1 MADHSQAYA
10 LLTAQLAEKRLDI
23 EAIKRSLKAQRIE
36 TPSWGYG
43 DSGTRFAVFHWPG
56 AARDVR
62 EKLADAAMVHRLTG
76 ICPSVA
82 LHIPWDTV
90 DDWVELKTYA
100 ESLGVRIGAI
110 NPNLFQDEAYKLGS
124 VCHHD
129 AAVRRRAVQHIL
141 ECVEIAKATGST
153 IISLWLADGTNY
165 AGQDSLRARKHRLL
179 ESLREVYAALPAGM
193 RLLIEYKFFEPALYH
208 TDLPDWGTA
217 YALTLKLGPQARVL
231 VDTGHHPQGTN
242 VEQIVAFL
250 LDEGKLGGFHFN
262 ARKYADDDLIVGS
275 VNPFELFLIYCELV
289 AAGEAARDVAYMI
302 DQAHNVEPKLEA
314 MVLSVVNVQTAY
326 ARALLVDREALSE
339 RQAAGDILGAH
350 RVLTDAFETDV
361 RPLLAQVRIEMGLNP
376 DPLAALEESGYEQ
389 SIAQERGA

>member
-1 MADHSQAYA
+1 VADHSQAYA

-43 DSGTRFAVFHWPG
+43 DSGTRFAVFRWPG

-82 LHIPWDTV
+82 LHIPWDAV
-90 DDWVELKTYA
+90 DDWAELKAHA
-100 ESLGVRIGAI
+100 ESLGIRIGAI
-110 NPNLFQDEAYKLGS
+110 SPNLFQDEAYKLGS
-124 VCHHD
+124 VCHYD
-129 AAVRRRAVQHIL
+129 PAVRRRAVQHIL
-141 ECVEIAKATGST
+141 ECVEIAKATGSR

-165 AGQDSLRARKHRLL
+165 AGQDSLRGRKHRLL

-217 YALTLKLGPQARVL
+217 YALTLKLGPRAQVL

-289 AAGEAARDVAYMI
+289 AASEAVRDVACMI
-302 DQAHNVEPKLEA
+302 DQAHNIEPKLEA

-339 RQAAGDILGAH
+339 RQAAGDVLGAH
-350 RVLTDAFETDV
+350 RVVIDAFATDV
-361 RPLLAQVRIEMGLNP
+361 RPLLAQVRTEMGLHP
-376 DPLAALEESGYEQ
+376 DPVIALEESGHEDR
-389 SIAQERGA
+389 IARERGA

>member
-62 EKLADAAMVHRLTG
+62 EKLADAAVVHRLTG

-90 DDWVELKTYA
+90 DDWAELKAYA

-129 AAVRRRAVQHIL
+129 
-141 ECVEIAKATGST
+141 
-153 IISLWLADGTNY
+153 
-165 AGQDSLRARKHRLL
+165 
-179 ESLREVYAALPAGM
+179 PAG
-193 RLLIEYKFFEPALYH
+193 
-208 TDLPDWGTA
+208 
-217 YALTLKLGPQARVL
+217 
-231 VDTGHHPQGTN
+231 
-242 VEQIVAFL
+242 
-250 LDEGKLGGFHFN
+250 N
-262 ARKYADDDLIVGS
+262 AA
-275 VNPFELFLIYCELV
+275 
-289 AAGEAARDVAYMI
+289 
-302 DQAHNVEPKLEA
+302 
-314 MVLSVVNVQTAY
+314 
-326 ARALLVDREALSE
+326 
-339 RQAAGDILGAH
+339 
-350 RVLTDAFETDV
+350 
-361 RPLLAQVRIEMGLNP
+361 
-376 DPLAALEESGYEQ
+376 
-389 SIAQERGA
+389 